1 MSFQCTKC
9 GLCCTRIDKIL
20 ASSPPWPWMRQMIAG
35 FPYGAKE
42 NGYCEQFD
50 AETGLCMVYDN
61 RPLLCDI
68 DRAAAE
74 LDLGMSKFEWYRMN
88 YEGCKILQDAAA

>member
-20 ASSPPWPWMRQMIAG
+20 VSSPPWPWLRQMIAE

-42 NGYCEQFD
+42 NGHCEQFD
-50 AETGLCMVYDN
+50 A
-61 RPLLCDI
+61 